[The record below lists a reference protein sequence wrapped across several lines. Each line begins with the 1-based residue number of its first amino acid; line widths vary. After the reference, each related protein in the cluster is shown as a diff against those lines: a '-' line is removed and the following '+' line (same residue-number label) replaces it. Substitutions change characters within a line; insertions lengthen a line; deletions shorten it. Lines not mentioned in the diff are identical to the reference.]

1 MKSTRIRL
9 PKSKQKSQVVKRSL
23 LIDDHKT
30 SISLEDA
37 FWIALREIAG
47 AQTVR
52 VSQLVAKIDRER
64 EYANLSSAIRLHV
77 LAYYRDRLA
86 GK

>member
-1 MKSTRIRL
+1 M
-9 PKSKQKSQVVKRSL
+9 
-23 LIDDHKT
+23 
-30 SISLEDA
+30 EDA

-77 LAYYRDRLA
+77 LAYYRDRSA